1 MLRLGT
7 ARSAQRTHRN
17 FFAQRIERV
26 PATFCRAVLLRRF
39 EHPVNARGA
48 DFEKVLPDACGN
60 GDSVFLKTFEHGR
73 NHRSKQ
79 FSAEKIAF
87 APNAFEPQ
95 QVLLRVAALTR
106 FRLFFQR
113 ERLRAE
119 QANRVFVRVIAG
131 LRKLGNDFVLLPPV
145 YAQPILPTLLS

>member
-1 MLRLGT
+1 MPRLGT
-7 ARSAQRTHRN
+7 ARSAQRAHRN
-17 FFAQRIERV
+17 LFAQRIERV
-26 PATFCRAVLLRRF
+26 PATLCRAILFRRF
-39 EHPVNARGA
+39 QHPVNARRA
-48 DFEKVLPDACGN
+48 DFKKVLPDACGN

-106 FRLFFQR
+106 FGLFFQR
-113 ERLRAE
+113 ERFRVK
-119 QANRVFVRVIAG
+119 QANSVFVRVIAG
-131 LRKLGNDFVLLPPV
+131 LRKLGNDLVLLAPV
-145 YAQPILPTLLS
+145 CAQPILPALFS